1 LLATARGRYPEPATA
16 AGISPEADRVIESM
30 YGVLEW
36 PEEGRRER
44 LAEGESVL
52 GRGQEAQVRI
62 ADMQVGRRHAVIE
75 AREDGRYLLRDLG
88 SVNGTW
94 FNAERVYE
102 RLLEPLDEFRL
113 GGPQGALI
121 RFLLW
126 DEEWDDTAT
135 DSGVD
140 MASASLVVAPLTA
153 VAAQVRPNATMAVGV
168 GDLPDLGVALP
179 IDATKTAY
187 IGLDMVRRRHLQ
199 LLVEGFGVQTFELS
213 AVHPVTVGR
222 DRMRNIVCL
231 DHRSVSVEHAVIR
244 IDEDGVPVVEDLHS
258 TNGTFVN
265 SERVEDTRHL
275 REGDRLTFGHYRTRE
290 LIFRD
295 SVPEEVEVRATDIAV
310 GESMVIGR
318 DKDSDLVLDHV
329 LISRR
334 HARIEHDER
343 GYVVTDLKSANGTF
357 VNGQRITAAT
367 VLQDNDRITIG
378 PFLLQLEAGELR
390 SNLDSSAIRIEAHHL
405 LREVGPPSARKA
417 ILADVSVSIGRR
429 ELVGILGPSGSGK
442 TTFLNAICGLQPA
455 DRGRVLFNG
464 HDLYDNYDAA
474 KQFIG
479 FVPQHDDLHDELT
492 TEQAFRFAARLRLPR
507 DMSDADRQEHINRQL
522 DLLEIAHRRDT
533 RIGSLSGGQRK
544 RVSIGI
550 ELLSQPGVLFVDE
563 PTGGLDPRNQ
573 ERMMY
578 LFRRIASSGCTVVM
592 ATHQLGGFD
601 LLDRSMVM
609 HEGRLVYFGP
619 VTQFYDYFDVNAP
632 GDIYG
637 KLETE
642 RSAEEWEERFQESS
656 TYEQYVA
663 HPVTLQPSVQ
673 DLPPV
678 PRSQSALAQLFTL
691 VARYG
696 TQKLADRGGL
706 ITALLQAPIIGLLV
720 LVIGGGFAN
729 GPRTLFMMVVAALWL
744 GCSAGVREIVDE
756 VEIYRR
762 ERLTFLKR
770 WTYLGSKNIVLA
782 CLGLTQCLLLIG
794 VLTAGGGLKHHFVT
808 TTLILLLL
816 YLGGVAGGLT
826 ISATVRSAA
835 AAMAAVP
842 LVMFPQIL
850 FAGLLVPTSDVPT
863 ILPQTV
869 PELIEQTQEEGRKLQ
884 QLRTIAESAMS
895 GGAVAIEV
903 SDEGRETMGRFTKVT
918 HGSRGVAVISTAM
931 AARWGL
937 EALCQLY
944 VHDPF
949 QLQVDSSEAYYQYQI
964 ANTVHLSL
972 YSDEQRE
979 DLHDSLLSGDAAAG
993 SASPHVLPAYA
1004 GLLLLHYFA
1013 LVFAAWV
1020 ALRRRD
1026 ASIRAAGGRSA
1037 RDD

>member
-1 LLATARGRYPEPATA
+1 
-16 AGISPEADRVIESM
+16 M

-44 LAEGESVL
+44 LTEGESVL
-52 GRGQEAQVRI
+52 GRGQEAHVRI

-94 FNAERVYE
+94 FNGERVYE

-126 DEEWDDTAT
+126 DEEWDDAAT

-140 MASASLVVAPLTA
+140 MASASLVVSPGARSAAAIAPGG
-153 VAAQVRPNATMAVGV
+153 TMAIDA
-168 GDLPDLGVALP
+168 GDIPDLAAALP
-179 IDATKTAY
+179 VDATKTAY
-187 IGLDMVRRRHLQ
+187 IGLDVVRRRHLQ

-213 AVHPVTVGR
+213 ALHPVTVGR
-222 DRMRNIVCL
+222 DRMRNEVCL

-244 IDEDGVPVVEDLHS
+244 IDDDGLPVVEDLHS
-258 TNGTFVN
+258 TNGTFVDG
-265 SERVEDTRHL
+265 ERVEGTRAL
-275 REGDRLTFGHYRTRE
+275 REGDRLTFGHYRTRQ

-295 SVPEEVEVRATDIAV
+295 SVPEEVEVRATDIAK

-318 DKDSDLVLDHV
+318 DKVCDLVLDHV

-334 HARIEHDER
+334 HARIENGEQ

-357 VNGQRITAAT
+357 VNGQRIGAAT
-367 VLQDNDRITIG
+367 LLQDNDRITIG

-390 SNLDSSAIRIEAHHL
+390 SSLDSSAIRIDALGLE
-405 LREVGPPSARKA
+405 RVVGPPNARKT
-417 ILADVSVSIGRR
+417 ILADLSVSIARR

-442 TTFLNAICGLQPA
+442 TTFLNAICGLHPA
-455 DRGRVLFNG
+455 DRGQVLFNG
-464 HDLYDNYDAA
+464 QDLYDNYDAA
-474 KQFIG
+474 RQFIG

-507 DMSDADRQEHINRQL
+507 DMSDTDRLEHINRL
-522 DLLEIAHRRDT
+522 LELLEIAHRRDT

-573 ERMMY
+573 ERMLY

-601 LLDRSMVM
+601 LLDRAMVM

-642 RSAEEWEERFQESS
+642 RTAEQWEERFEESG
-656 TYEQYVA
+656 TFEQYVA
-663 HPVTLQPSVQ
+663 MPVDTPPSAQ

-678 PRSQSALAQLFTL
+678 PRSQGALAQLGTL

-706 ITALLQAPIIGLLV
+706 VTALLQAPIIGLLV
-720 LVIGGGFAN
+720 LAIGGGFAN
-729 GPRTLFMMVVAALWL
+729 GPRTLFMLVVAALWL

-756 VEIYRR
+756 VDIYRR

-770 WTYLGSKNIVLA
+770 WTYLGSKNVVLA
-782 CLGLTQCLLLIG
+782 LLGLTQCLLLAG
-794 VLTAGGGLKHHFVT
+794 VLTLGGGLKHHFVA
-808 TTLILLLL
+808 TTLIMLLL

-826 ISATVRSAA
+826 ISALVRSAA

-850 FAGLLVPTSDVPT
+850 FAGLLVPTADVPT

-869 PELIEQTQEEGRKLQ
+869 PELVEQTQVEGNSLQ
-884 QLRTIAESAMS
+884 RLRTIADDALS
-895 GGAVAIEV
+895 GGAVAVEI

-918 HGSRGVAVISTAM
+918 HGSRGVAALSSVM

-949 QLQVDSSEAYYQYQI
+949 ELQVDSSEAYYQYQI

-972 YSDEQRE
+972 YTAEERDE
-979 DLHDSLLSGDAAAG
+979 LHARLLSGEAAEG
-993 SASPHVLPAYA
+993 SASPPLLPAYA
-1004 GLLLLHYFA
+1004 AILALHYLA

-1037 RDD
+1037 GDA